1 MGTTSFS
8 SMWSLISQQA
18 SAGGWAEFRRVG
30 GSMRGLLLRR
40 KLTTGTVSLLL
51 HSRDQSKAEGWY
63 KFKWRKTTFHLLM
76 GEAQSHVAKD
86 MI

>member
-1 MGTTSFS
+1 MGTTSLS

-18 SAGGWAEFRRVG
+18 SAGGWAELHRAA
-30 GSMRGLLLRR
+30 GSMQGLLLRR

-51 HSRDQSKAEGWY
+51 HSRDQSKAEGWC
-63 KFKWRKTTFHLLM
+63 KFNGRKNTFHLLM